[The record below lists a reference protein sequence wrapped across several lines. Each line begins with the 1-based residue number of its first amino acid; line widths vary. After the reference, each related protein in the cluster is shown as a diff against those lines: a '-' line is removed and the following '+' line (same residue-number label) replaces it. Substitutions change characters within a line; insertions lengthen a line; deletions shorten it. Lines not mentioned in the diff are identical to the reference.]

1 MTLEI
6 DTLDEAVASYE
17 REKIITA
24 LKANNGQ
31 IEQTANALG
40 IPRKKLYL
48 RMKKHRIE
56 REEFSR
62 T

>member
-1 MTLEI
+1 ME
-6 DTLDEAVASYE
+6 SYE
-17 REKIITA
+17 REIIFSA

-31 IEQTANALG
+31 VEQTAQALG

-48 RMKKHRIE
+48 RMKKYDLDRKD
-56 REEFSR
+56 F